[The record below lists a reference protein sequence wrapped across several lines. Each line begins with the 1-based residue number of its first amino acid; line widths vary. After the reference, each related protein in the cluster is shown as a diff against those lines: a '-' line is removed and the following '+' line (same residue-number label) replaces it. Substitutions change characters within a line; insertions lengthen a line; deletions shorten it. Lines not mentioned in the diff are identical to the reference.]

1 MYTSMQEIS
10 LFIASYK
17 FTAVL
22 SFKHIENTE
31 SYNADSVF
39 FSHIGFSRTTNGFLL
54 VANT

>member
-1 MYTSMQEIS
+1 MYTSMLEIS

-39 FSHIGFSRTTNGFLL
+39 FSHIGFSRKTNCFLL